1 MQRWERMSFDMC
13 VECTRPEE
21 ALVTRYECKGMCAQ
35 PSARPAHNEKAAAEQ
50 MKARVLRR
58 WHVPGRLVPRPR
70 KDFEHACCLL
80 VLVFS
85 VRSRIG
91 FEAQHPWIDDT
102 DEACIHV
109 RVPCS

>member
-70 KDFEHACCLL
+70 KDFEHACWLFCAC
-80 VLVFS
+80 VLGEES
-85 VRSRIG
+85 DRIRG
-91 FEAQHPWIDDT
+91 PAPLD
-102 DEACIHV
+102 
-109 RVPCS
+109 RP